1 MARVHRGTDVV
12 LGRDVA
18 VKLLTGAEPDDLARF
33 RGESRLLARLAHPG
47 IVTGYDAGS
56 DGGTDYL
63 VMELVEGPSL
73 SQLLRQRATSSGHA
87 LPPDEAAAIGRQ
99 VADALAAVHAAGVTH
114 RDVKPGNVLLDAR
127 GRAHLADF
135 GIARSVGAT
144 RVTRTG
150 MTIGTAAYL
159 APEQVAGESVGPPAD
174 VYSLGLVLLEA
185 LTGAP
190 AYDGSGVEV
199 AMVRLSRA
207 PFLPPTLPAGW
218 LSLLGAMTARDPVA
232 RPRAV
237 EVAAALAGDGAGGTA
252 VLPVAPA
259 ALPEVAAPVPTAL
272 LPVDQ
277 PPATPAAGPVRSRRM
292 AAGVAGALLLAVGV
306 GGALLSTGRG
316 PSPAVPATPAGS
328 PLTTPAPALAPAP
341 APAPTSTPGAGVAQP
356 ARAASVAPSRPPSP
370 AVSAGRPTRVAT
382 LSAAPVAGT
391 SPGQGKP
398 PKPAKGHGK
407 GHGKGG

>member
-18 VKLLTGAEPDDLARF
+18 VKLLTGAEPEDLARF

-73 SQLLRQRATSSGHA
+73 SQLLRQRATSSGQA
-87 LPPDEAAAIGRQ
+87 LPPDQAAAIGRQ

-159 APEQVAGESVGPPAD
+159 APEQVAGEPVGPPAD

-218 LSLLGAMTARDPVA
+218 PSLLGAMTARDPVA

-237 EVAAALAGDGAGGTA
+237 EVAAALAGNGALTTA
-252 VLPVAPA
+252 VLPVASA

-277 PPATPAAGPVRSRRM
+277 PPATPAVGWVRRRRM
-292 AAGVAGALLLAVGV
+292 AAGVAAALLLAVGV

-316 PSPAVPATPAGS
+316 PSPAVPATPARS
-328 PLTTPAPALAPAP
+328 HLTTPAPAPS
-341 APAPTSTPGAGVAQP
+341 PAPTPTPGAGVAQP

-370 AVSAGRPTRVAT
+370 FVSAGRPTRVAT

-391 SPGQGKP
+391 SPGQGAP

>member
-63 VMELVEGPSL
+63 VMEGPSL

-150 MTIGTAAYL
+150 MMIGTAAYL
-159 APEQVAGESVGPPAD
+159 APEQVAGEPVGPPAD

-237 EVAAALAGDGAGGTA
+237 EVAAALAGDGAGSTA

-259 ALPEVAAPVPTAL
+259 AFPEVAAPVPTAL

-277 PPATPAAGPVRSRRM
+277 PPATPAVGWVRRRRM
-292 AAGVAGALLLAVGV
+292 AVGVAAALLLAVGV

-328 PLTTPAPALAPAP
+328 HLTTPAPAP
-341 APAPTSTPGAGVAQP
+341 TPGAGVAQP

-391 SPGQGKP
+391 SPGQGEP